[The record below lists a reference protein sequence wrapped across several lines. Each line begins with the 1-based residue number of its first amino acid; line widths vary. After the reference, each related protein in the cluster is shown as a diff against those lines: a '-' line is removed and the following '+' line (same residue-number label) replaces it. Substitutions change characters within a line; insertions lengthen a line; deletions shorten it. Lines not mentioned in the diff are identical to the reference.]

1 MNDQPSLE
9 PALEELLEEAR
20 RAAQHSY
27 SPYSG
32 FRVGAAIR
40 LTNGET
46 VSGTNVE
53 NASYGLTL
61 CAERAALVQA
71 VSRFGPAIRIA
82 AVAVANLN
90 DAASPP
96 CGACRQV
103 LAEFILPDAPVIFP
117 AAGGVSAMPFSELLP
132 LAFDT
137 KLK

>member
-90 DAASPP
+90 DAGSPP

-103 LAEFILPDAPVIFP
+103 LAEFILPDAPVSFP
-117 AAGGVSAMPFSELLP
+117 AEGEVRVMPFSELLP